1 VTVNVTGL
9 LLFMLGAT
17 NTANGPEVAPAGIVM
32 LIDVA
37 LHELM
42 LTGMPFNITPP
53 VALRCCKPGT
63 RYHHLTPD
71 RSRRC

>member
-1 VTVNVTGL
+1 MTVNVTGL

-42 LTGMPFNITPP
+42 LTGMPFNITPLLPCVAANP
-53 VALRCCKPGT
+53 VPVIT
-63 RYHHLTPD
+63 T
-71 RSRRC
+71 